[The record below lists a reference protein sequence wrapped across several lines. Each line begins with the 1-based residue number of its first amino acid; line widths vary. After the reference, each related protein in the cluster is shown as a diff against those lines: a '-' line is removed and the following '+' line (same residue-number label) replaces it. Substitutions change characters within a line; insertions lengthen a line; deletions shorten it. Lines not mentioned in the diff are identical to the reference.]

1 MDVERIMVKILGIMG
16 VIIWS
21 YIIVLLAS
29 TIRKYS
35 QEDDRLEK
43 YGLYLVIVICV
54 IEIVLSI
61 CIAI

>member
-29 TIRKYS
+29 TIRMYS

-54 IEIVLSI
+54 IEIVLLI
-61 CIAI
+61 YITI

>member
-1 MDVERIMVKILGIMG
+1 VDVERIMVKILGIMG

-21 YIIVLLAS
+21 YTIVLLAS